1 MAKKNIHIV
10 PAEKG
15 WAVKR
20 EGQQQPLSTH
30 RTQENADKAGRP
42 IARRDGVEIVI
53 HGRDGQIR
61 DKDSFGGDPNPP
73 TDRKH

>member
-10 PAEKG
+10 PADKG

-20 EGQQQPLSTH
+20 EGQKQPISEH
-30 RTQENADKAGRP
+30 RTQENADKVGRP

-73 TDRKH
+73 KDRKH